1 MQGTQQLELLTV
13 NNHQA
18 CQAAEPAVVT
28 QLAQEQQLIKVPQE
42 LQGTLDTPAE
52 QEQWAE
58 QLEQL
63 EPPTSVA
70 LAQDK
75 PKEVLDLAPLP
86 ILRATVDKVDKVGKV
101 DKEDEDVDLCWMFL
115 WE

>member
-13 NNHQA
+13 SNHQV
-18 CQAAEPAVVT
+18 CQAVEPAVVT
-28 QLAQEQQLIKVPQE
+28 QLAQEQQLINPPQE

-63 EPPTSVA
+63 EPLTSVA

-86 ILRATVDKVDKVGKV
+86 ILRATVDKVGKA
-101 DKEDEDVDLCWMFL
+101 DKEDEDVDLC
-115 WE
+115 